1 MLRKWE
7 QIQHNISSP
16 YLEENYNFLRHE
28 QNDENFC
35 VDYYDDETRKGK
47 CFQYSM
53 MTRRYAYILP
63 IILLLKVYLW
73 MN

>member
-1 MLRKWE
+1 MKPDWDYLTWPSLHLLHLLGLQRMLRKWE

-47 CFQYSM
+47 CF
-53 MTRRYAYILP
+53 
-63 IILLLKVYLW
+63 
-73 MN
+73 